1 MLKAFDKADHTLLL
15 NKLQTNFLISGNLLS
30 WFRSYLLGR
39 RQRVTLLGTSS
50 PEMDVTSGVP
60 QGSILG
66 PILFLLYV
74 NDLPD
79 VVVNSKV
86 ASFADDTKL
95 YRRVDSTQDAILL
108 QNDLDKLEAWFISS
122 GLVFNKKKCK
132 QQHIT
137 RKFNPVEFQY
147 KINDKPLEVTNHEKD
162 LGVYVSSDL
171 TWKKH
176 TLEQCAKANKLLGF
190 IRRCAMDV
198 QSSSTRRTLYL
209 AIVRPALGYATQ
221 VWSPQTIDL
230 IRHPATCLK
239 VYFRSTLPM

>member
-1 MLKAFDKADHTLLL
+1 MSKTFDKVDHSLLL
-15 NKLQTNFLISGNLLS
+15 NKLRTNFLISGNLLS

-50 PEMDVTSGVP
+50 TEMDVTSGVP

-108 QNDLDKLEAWFISS
+108 QNDLDKLEAWSISS
-122 GLVFNKKKCK
+122 GLVFNQRKCK

-137 RKFNPVEFQY
+137 
-147 KINDKPLEVTNHEKD
+147 
-162 LGVYVSSDL
+162 
-171 TWKKH
+171 
-176 TLEQCAKANKLLGF
+176 
-190 IRRCAMDV
+190 
-198 QSSSTRRTLYL
+198 
-209 AIVRPALGYATQ
+209 
-221 VWSPQTIDL
+221 
-230 IRHPATCLK
+230 
-239 VYFRSTLPM
+239 

>member
-1 MLKAFDKADHTLLL
+1 MVPVLLARPE
-15 NKLQTNFLISGNLLS
+15 TTGYPT
-30 WFRSYLLGR
+30 R
-39 RQRVTLLGTSS
+39 S

-60 QGSILG
+60 QDSILG

-95 YRRVDSTQDAILL
+95 YRRVDSTKDAILL
-108 QNDLDKLEAWFISS
+108 QNDLDKLEAGSISS
-122 GLVFNKKKCK
+122 GLVFNQKKCK

-137 RKFNPVEFQY
+137 KKFNPVEFQY

-176 TLEQCAKANKLLGF
+176 TLEQCTKANKLLGF

-209 AIVRPALGYATQ
+209 SHRTSCSWLRHSSVVSANNRPHKMHRT
-221 VWSPQTIDL
+221 
-230 IRHPATCLK
+230 RPATCLK